1 MQFLTGCLLLI
12 LPLAAAPR
20 RFMPPP
26 KIPPNPPPPPGPPDA
41 PPSSPPPPPPPQPP
55 HHPSKVAA
63 LRAEGTARLESI
75 QVEADLRRQSR
86 DALADRRRRATW
98 EEAREWPEQYS
109 QVNGS
114 LIVVLFDA
122 RFEHDHDAT
131 MTRRR
136 GHLQDARRETEELS
150 RLSVAAFSLRMHVCM
165 PATRWFSSGIEIVL
179 HSWSEH
185 ANSARATVLDAL
197 HLPVAWTH
205 EPCPY
210 SLLVS
215 NCSLFQHQL
224 SASQCAQTASVLLSM
239 RRALLLKR
247 QRELSLGTRYAAVF
261 LARLDIVFRMDMPI
275 IYWLRSASERRSTG
289 TSPAR
294 RVVVLPEHC
303 ETHSSSSDAGEH
315 RRESRWKQGVCGGDA
330 LETLASPAA
339 TGCQASSVATS
350 SPNAPIE
357 PSPTGTRRSASSS
370 ATTSIEMTLENE
382 PPIFRRAPGTS
393 GGTCD
398 PRSVTEAGRVHHVL
412 AWWLLS
418 TDTEL
423 ADEMADMASPACLQE
438 TNTLITAQLSAHR
451 PAPNPWAEPP
461 QHTSAGFHWGVFL
474 RHRVRGPTEIA
485 WANLLPD
492 VHFALASNVVALS
505 VPSSSLEACEPP
517 EAALQ
522 APRVVDE
529 AASASFSLDSFAR
542 LRGSEEPGRGD
553 GRAESLEGSAQRSRR
568 LALIRAHGEAQEAGT
583 VRVDPRARHQMPEV
597 WVMPPARFDGRSA
610 TSSATMH
617 QTSAGQQVQTAM
629 LEAGM
634 TTDGFTRLHGHRQA
648 EDASREA
655 VPPPV
660 GSSWQP
666 TAEAEQGTGRMLT
679 WEGGAAFAHE
689 PHAGPFAKSCA
700 AGAFRF
706 LCSGS
711 SKSCVAKTSAMPT
724 RERGGFVS
732 TFHMRATD
740 ILQAELGDGW
750 HDAGGVNT
758 GHLHNR
764 SREVVARLAELWA
777 KPCLVLRT
785 SHCRRELV

>member
-1 MQFLTGCLLLI
+1 M
-12 LPLAAAPR
+12 R
-20 RFMPPP
+20 
-26 KIPPNPPPPPGPPDA
+26 
-41 PPSSPPPPPPPQPP
+41 
-55 HHPSKVAA
+55 
-63 LRAEGTARLESI
+63 ESI
-75 QVEADLRRQSR
+75 QV

-98 EEAREWPEQYS
+98 EEARDWQEQHS

-122 RFEHDHDAT
+122 RFDDHDAT

-136 GHLQDARRETEELS
+136 GHLLDARGEAEELS

-165 PATRWFSSGIEIVL
+165 PARRWFSSGTEIVL

-215 NCSLFQHQL
+215 NCSLFQRQL
-224 SASQCAQTASVLLSM
+224 SASQCAQTASALLSM

-261 LARLDIVFRMDMPI
+261 LARLDIVFRTDVPVI
-275 IYWLRSASERRSTG
+275 HWLRSASERSRS
-289 TSPAR
+289 SPTPR

-315 RRESRWKQGVCGGDA
+315 RQESRWKQGVCGGDA

-339 TGCQASSVATS
+339 TGCRASNVATS
-350 SPNAPIE
+350 APIE
-357 PSPTGTRRSASSS
+357 PSTSASSTS
-370 ATTSIEMTLENE
+370 ATTSIDMTLENE

-418 TDTEL
+418 TDSEL

-492 VHFALASNVVALS
+492 VHFALASNVVTLS

-517 EAALQ
+517 EAALHARQ
-522 APRVVDE
+522 VVDE
-529 AASASFSLDSFAR
+529 AASASFRLDSFAR
-542 LRGSEEPGRGD
+542 PGGSEEPGRGP
-553 GRAESLEGSAQRSRR
+553 GRGDWSAESLEGSAQRSRR
-568 LALIRAHGEAQEAGT
+568 LALVRAHGEAQEAGT

-597 WVMPPARFDGRSA
+597 WVRPPARFDGRSA

-617 QTSAGQQVQTAM
+617 PTAAGHQVQTAM
-629 LEAGM
+629 LEAE
-634 TTDGFTRLHGHRQA
+634 DGFTRLHGHRQA

-666 TAEAEQGTGRMLT
+666 SAEATGVQEHGTGRILT
-679 WEGGAAFAHE
+679 WEDGDALALE

-711 SKSCVAKTSAMPT
+711 SKFCVAKTSVMPT

-740 ILQAELGDGW
+740 ILHAELVDGW
-750 HDAGGVNT
+750 QHDAGGVNT

-785 SHCRRELV
+785 AHCRREVV